1 METSV
6 DRFGRILIPKRVRD
20 DFNLKAG
27 TLIRIEKSDQ
37 AIILTPFH
45 GEPNLKVKEGVLVY
59 SGTPMEDVGEALARH
74 REERIR
80 SIRK

>member
-27 TLIRIEKSDQ
+27 TLIRIEESDQ
-37 AIILTPFH
+37 AIILTPFN
-45 GEPNLKVKEGVLVY
+45 GEPNLRVKDGVLVY
-59 SGTPMEDVGEALARH
+59 SGTPMEDLGDALAKH
-74 REERIR
+74 REERIK
-80 SIRK
+80 SSRK

>member
-27 TLIRIEKSDQ
+27 TLIRIEESDQ
-37 AIILTPFH
+37 AIILTPCH
-45 GEPNLKVKEGVLVY
+45 GEPSLKVKEGVLVY
-59 SGTPMEDVGEALARH
+59 SGTSVEDIGDALARH
-74 REERIR
+74 REERVK
-80 SIRK
+80 SIGK